1 MHSEPLAKRLSSQE
15 YGRVYISLLSQKR
28 KLDTA
33 IWVSFFHAVLATLRP
48 ILEREKL
55 ATHPDV
61 GVLRL
66 PSVVCVKITVVL
78 KAAHLNTVENIVYNS

>member
-61 GVLRL
+61 GVLRFAKCRL
-66 PSVVCVKITVVL
+66 RK
-78 KAAHLNTVENIVYNS
+78 NNSGIKGSTFKYSRKYCL